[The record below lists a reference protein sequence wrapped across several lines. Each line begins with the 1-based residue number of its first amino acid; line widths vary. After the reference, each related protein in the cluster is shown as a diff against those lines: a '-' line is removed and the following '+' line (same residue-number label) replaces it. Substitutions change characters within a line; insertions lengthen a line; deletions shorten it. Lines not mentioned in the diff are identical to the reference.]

1 MATNRP
7 EPNRKRPDKAP
18 PAGVHAAAAS
28 GREISEQE
36 ARKEIWDEPGGEAMA
51 LRESKA
57 ARENQVGAGHDELTA
72 AETPKTTRRLNDASV
87 HRGRNGKPRKH

>member
-36 ARKEIWDEPGGEAMA
+36 ARKEIWDEPGGDAMA
-51 LRESKA
+51 RRQSKA
-57 ARENQVGAGHDELTA
+57 AGKEPAGAG
-72 AETPKTTRRLNDASV
+72 KS
-87 HRGRNGKPRKH
+87 GKPRKH